1 MTKAQK
7 VSSGNDSSIQKALF
21 TFATTHTVWLQQLL
35 QTEVVRGSID
45 VNLYVNFID
54 FILFEFKIVSS

>member
-1 MTKAQK
+1 MKKAQK

-54 FILFEFKIVSS
+54 FI

>member
-21 TFATTHTVWLQQLL
+21 KFAKTHTVWLQQLL

-54 FILFEFKIVSS
+54 LI